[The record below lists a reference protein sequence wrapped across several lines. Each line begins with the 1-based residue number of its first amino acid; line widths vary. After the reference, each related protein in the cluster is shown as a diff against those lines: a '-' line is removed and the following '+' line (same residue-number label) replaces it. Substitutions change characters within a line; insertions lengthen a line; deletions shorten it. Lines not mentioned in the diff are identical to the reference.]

1 MNDAIAKAKA
11 EFASK
16 PVAIEVVIYLGSV
29 AAITPVAN
37 KLLLELLATLALAVF
52 VVGLIKRKGTWFLT
66 WRLLS
71 LLLDPGIIQSNR
83 PCCPIRTGALLTMG
97 PNRLRR

>member
-16 PVAIEVVIYLGSV
+16 PVAIEVVIYLGIV
-29 AAITPVAN
+29 AAITIVAN
-37 KLLLELLATLALAVF
+37 KLLLELLATLALTVM
-52 VVGLIKRKGTWFLT
+52 VVWLIRRKGTWFLSL
-66 WRLLS
+66 RLLT

-83 PCCPIRTGALLTMG
+83 PCCPLRTGALLTIG
-97 PNRLRR
+97 PNRLRS